1 MSLDDK
7 KELTGN
13 HTEETDIIEIVAEEL
28 KGVNS
33 GVLEDTTSEIRSSA
47 TDLVALSPELKKMFP
62 SKQEQIYLFE
72 LKWEYGWDLDKLDEM
87 HTKLIWTKI
96 ERVKKMLEESS
107 YEIEK
112 LEYIFWK
119 ETIEKM
125 QLVMNKV
132 SSIKKWE
139 ITYEQDEE
147 NDWIMSGFNRK
158 TWRELVK
165 KLSAFTKGLIR
176 WLKDEAIDLSKNIF
190 MSKDNL
196 ILLDSMRGDIEE
208 IINDVTNSKTQ
219 IISNYEEYYKNYI
232 AACFII
238 DELEEIKRGKI
249 ELLSSDDLNEISKR
263 NIGRDIKKIDNRL
276 ERLEISKNLI
286 NLYVEQE
293 QNISDELEIIADI
306 IDLEYKEASDVVSM
320 TLMSLI
326 AQQPVKDWI
335 DMWNMLQDL
344 KNASIQNYVQS
355 TNTSRDNMV
364 KLKTSTLSTKK
375 ILIEWLKSTRANI
388 EKNNSEVSNL
398 DWKNKAL
405 TQQMKTE
412 LENLKKISN
421 TEEWIKLIES

>member
-1 MSLDDK
+1 MIPGNK
-7 KELTGN
+7 KEILDTQN
-13 HTEETDIIEIVAEEL
+13 EQVDIIEVAAE
-28 KGVNS
+28 KGDYANS
-33 GVLEDTTSEIRSSA
+33 ENLDGITSEIKSSA
-47 TDLVALSPELKKMFP
+47 TALVVLSPELKKMFP
-62 SKQEQIYLFE
+62 SKQEQTYLFK

-87 HTKLIWTKI
+87 HIQLIWTKI
-96 ERVKKMLEESS
+96 ERVKKMLEENG
-107 YEIEK
+107 YEMEK
-112 LEYIFWK
+112 IDYILWK
-119 ETIEKM
+119 ETVEKM
-125 QLVMNKV
+125 QLVKDKV
-132 SSIKKWE
+132 SSIKNGE

-165 KLSAFTKGLIR
+165 KLSAFTKWLIK
-176 WLKDEAIDLSKNIF
+176 WVKDEAIDLSKNIF
-190 MSKDNL
+190 ISKDNL
-196 ILLDSMRGDIEE
+196 ILLDSMRSDIEE
-208 IINDVTNSKTQ
+208 IINDVTNSKIQ

-238 DELEEIKRGKI
+238 DELQEIKKEKI
-249 ELLSSDDLNEISKR
+249 QLLNNYDLNGISKR
-263 NIGRDIKKIDNRL
+263 NLERDIKKIDNRL
-276 ERLEISKNLI
+276 ERLETSKNLI

-344 KNASIQNYVQS
+344 KNASIKNYVQS
-355 TNTSRDNMV
+355 TNASRDDMV

-375 ILIEWLKSTRANI
+375 ILIEWLKSTRSNI
-388 EKNNSEVSNL
+388 EKNNSEVLSL
-398 DWKNKAL
+398 DSKNKVL

-421 TEEWIKLIES
+421 TEESIKFIES